1 MIFFRRRKVGEDQ
14 EQSCNKKCDHEWVEV
29 EPHPIEMK
37 HYRRYCKL
45 CGKLIVDVR
54 KFVCKKC
61 GRRDLRYKFLEEEH
75 GVLSVKAYKPSGYP
89 PDYFYIR
96 LCNKCYQ
103 SFKKFISDLKARLE
117 EHYKIVDFEPVEYET
132 HFIRNIDLLYDLL
145 RELVYYGSPFKED
158 YGVKGHMEIYGLGA
172 YIVLKHLGKTLKIII
187 PYDVIV
193 SYMKTKTNKGES
205 RNDLREEKP

>member
-1 MIFFRRRKVGEDQ
+1 MVLFKRSGKEREQ
-14 EQSCNKKCDHEWVEV
+14 ENKCDHEWVEV
-29 EPHPIEMK
+29 EPHPVEMK
-37 HYRRYCKL
+37 RYRRYCEL

-61 GRRDLRYKFLEEEH
+61 GREDLRYKFLEEEH
-75 GVLSVKAYKPSGYP
+75 EVLSVRAYKPGGYP
-89 PDYFYIR
+89 PDSFYIK
-96 LCNKCYQ
+96 LCSRCYQ
-103 SFKKFISDLKARLE
+103 DFKKFISDLKARLE

-132 HFIRNIDLLYDLL
+132 HFIRNIDTLHGLL
-145 RELVYYGSPFKED
+145 RELVYYGSPFNED

-193 SYMKTKTNKGES
+193 SYMRAKYDKGGS
-205 RNDLREEKP
+205 